1 MEMVKELLSD
11 PDSLAALGYGA
22 ALLSTSAVAAYK
34 NDFGA
39 DAKTRKE
46 LESYIEEN
54 EPSLSDPV
62 DTWKLREYKKE
73 LEDRG
78 GTVSYSDGGYEAAS
92 ETESV

>member
-11 PDSLAALGYGA
+11 PDSLAAFGYGA
-22 ALLSTSAVAAYK
+22 ALLSTSAYAAYK

-46 LESYIEEN
+46 LESYVEET
-54 EPSLSDPV
+54 EPSPTNPV
-62 DTWKLREYKKE
+62 DTGRLREYKKE
-73 LEDRG
+73 LEKRDAN
-78 GTVSYSDGGYEAAS
+78 YSDDGYEAAS